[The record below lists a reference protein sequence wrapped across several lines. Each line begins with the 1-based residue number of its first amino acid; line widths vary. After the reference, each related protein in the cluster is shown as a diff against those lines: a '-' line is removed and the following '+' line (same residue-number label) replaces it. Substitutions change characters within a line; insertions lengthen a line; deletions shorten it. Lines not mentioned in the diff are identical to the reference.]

1 MPPFALSS
9 LDKIK
14 KWEKKLTPSCFPF
27 PSRPLPK
34 PTPTF
39 QPSVRDAF
47 AGATVFITG
56 GTGYVGSVLI
66 EQLLRCVPELAAIQ
80 MLVRPK
86 YGVDPADRIDKLL
99 EKPLFDALRCEPLQ
113 PPGVDGVLAPRS
125 AVARSPLLPHLR
137 AKLHAVPGD
146 VVRPRCGLSEAD
158 YELVTRR
165 ATYVIHCAASI
176 SFTDPVQA
184 LAQQNYVAT
193 RNVLELVE
201 ACHSASALAG
211 AGAGAPKAVGVA
223 GAPSASPRAPE
234 SPAGVG
240 SGSAALRWAAARGG
254 NSNGFATVDSASLD
268 DDVNA
273 PAGGGP
279 FRGMVH
285 VSTCYVNAHLPIGS
299 HVDERIYYLRDVL
312 SSGSSGSS
320 TSSTSSSVTT
330 ASSSS
335 SSRRLDHAGTI
346 AKILAAPSA
355 SAADAIATP
364 ILRAFR
370 FPNSYTFTK
379 HLAEEA
385 VADAHAAGKLRAV
398 VVRPSIIGS
407 IAEAPAPGYFGNA
420 AGLTQVRF
428 FCFFCFGVVYFFFS
442 RFAFSFSSR
451 RAFSRAL

>member
-1 MPPFALSS
+1 MRLPLPS
-9 LDKIK
+9 L
-14 KWEKKLTPSCFPF
+14 P
-27 PSRPLPK
+27 PK
-34 PTPTF
+34 PTDKPPS

-99 EKPLFDALRCEPLQ
+99 EKPLFDALRSEPLR
-113 PPGVDGVLAPRS
+113 PPGVDGVLAPKS
-125 AVARSPLLPHLR
+125 AVTRSPLLPHLR

-146 VVRPRCGLSEAD
+146 VVKPRCGLSDAD
-158 YELVTRR
+158 YALVTRR

-184 LAQQNYVAT
+184 LSQQNYVAT

-211 AGAGAPKAVGVA
+211 AGAGAPSGAA
-223 GAPSASPRAPE
+223 AAAPSASPRAPE
-234 SPAGVG
+234 SPAGNG
-240 SGSAALRWAAARGG
+240 SGSASSPRWAAARGG
-254 NSNGFATVDSASLD
+254 NSNGFATAGSASLD
-268 DDVNA
+268 GDGSENE
-273 PAGGGP
+273 GP

-299 HVDERIYYLRDVL
+299 HVDERIYYLRDVV
-312 SSGSSGSS
+312 SSGSGSS
-320 TSSTSSSVTT
+320 SSSAAATSSSSSSSSSSSLPL
-330 ASSSS
+330 SSSS

-355 SAADAIATP
+355 SAADRIATP
-364 ILRAFR
+364 ILRAFG
-370 FPNSYTFTK
+370 FPNAYTFTK

-420 AGLTQVRF
+420 AGVTQVRF
-428 FCFFCFGVVYFFFS
+428 SFLLFLFGFSLNFSRLSLCFFPFALLFS
-442 RFAFSFSSR
+442 LLSLFAFSFI
-451 RAFSRAL
+451 